1 VESRRF
7 RDASAVMRRL
17 LICGCWGFVD
27 NREVVLVMVSGV

>member
-1 VESRRF
+1 
-7 RDASAVMRRL
+7 MRRL